1 MSARSVERGTSQR
14 TVAVVTESFLPTL
27 NGVTTSVLAVLDHLE
42 RRGHRAVVI
51 APDTPGLAQF
61 RSRPLGRAQLE
72 RYRSFPV
79 HRVPAVAYRQ
89 FPVAL
94 PHPVLDT
101 ILAASGADVLHA
113 ASPFLLGGRAITA
126 AGRLGIPSVA
136 VFQTDVAGFARRNG
150 LTATVPL
157 VRRILGRIHAGASL
171 TLAPSSATAAML
183 GEDGVPRVA
192 RWGRGVDTEL
202 FHPDR
207 RRSAR
212 VLAARRRLAPD
223 GETIVGYVGRL
234 APEKEVERL
243 AELGGVPGIRVVVA
257 GGGPSRAFLERRLR
271 HLDVTFTGPLRG
283 DELADAYAML
293 DVFVHTGPA
302 ETFGQT
308 LQEAHASGLPVV
320 APASGG
326 PLDLVAP
333 GLDGELYDPDA
344 PQALRRAVL
353 GVVADPGA
361 AARMGS
367 AGRLRVE
374 GTTWEAVGDEL
385 LAHHDTAR
393 TIGAPPAANRGSLTA
408 RHESVSARA

>member
-61 RSRPLGRAQLE
+61 RSRTRVE
-72 RYRSFPV
+72 RYHSFDV

-157 VRRILGRIHAGASL
+157 VRKILGRIHAGASL

-183 GEDGVPRVA
+183 AEDGVPRVA
-192 RWGRGVDTEL
+192 RWGRGVDTDL

-207 RRSAR
+207 RRSAAVR
-212 VLAARRRLAPD
+212 AARRRIAPG

-243 AELGGVPGIRVVVA
+243 AELGGIPGIRIVVA
-257 GGGPSRAFLERRLR
+257 GGGPARASLERRLR

-283 DELADAYAML
+283 EALADAYALL

-320 APASGG
+320 APAAGG
-326 PLDLVAP
+326 PIDLVAP

-353 GVVADPGA
+353 GLLGDPDA

-393 TIGAPPAANRGSLTA
+393 TIGAVPTA
-408 RHESVSARA
+408 TRAVRAGWDESVSARA

>member
-1 MSARSVERGTSQR
+1 MNARSVERGTSQR

-51 APDTPGLAQF
+51 APDTPGLTQF
-61 RSRPLGRAQLE
+61 RSRTEIE
-72 RYRSFPV
+72 RHRSFDV

-157 VRRILGRIHAGASL
+157 VRKILGRIHAGASL

-183 GEDGVPRVA
+183 EAEGVPRVA
-192 RWGRGVDTEL
+192 RWGRGVDTAL
-202 FHPDR
+202 FHPAR
-207 RRSAR
+207 RRSAHVR
-212 VLAARRRLAPD
+212 AMRRRIAPH

-243 AELGGVPGIRVVVA
+243 ADLGGVPGIRIVVA
-257 GGGPSRAFLERRLR
+257 GGGPSRQFLERRLR

-283 DELADAYAML
+283 EALADAYAAL

-308 LQEAHASGLPVV
+308 LQEAHAAGLPVV
-320 APASGG
+320 APGSGG

-333 GLDGELYDPDA
+333 GLDGELYDPDDVDG
-344 PQALRRAVL
+344 LRAAVL
-353 GVVADPGA
+353 GLHLDRSRAE
-361 AARMGS
+361 RMGS

-385 LAHHDTAR
+385 LVHHQ
-393 TIGAPPAANRGSLTA
+393 TA
-408 RHESVSARA
+408 RHIGVPPTVSRGVRAGWNEKVSGRS

>member
-1 MSARSVERGTSQR
+1 MNARSVERGTSQR

-61 RSRPLGRAQLE
+61 RSRTQIE
-72 RYRSFPV
+72 RHRSFDV
-79 HRVPAVAYRQ
+79 HRIPAVAYRQ

-157 VRRILGRIHAGASL
+157 VRKILGRIHAGASL

-183 GEDGVPRVA
+183 EAEGVPRVA
-192 RWGRGVDTEL
+192 RWGRGVDTAL
-202 FHPDR
+202 FHPAR
-207 RRSAR
+207 RRSAHVR
-212 VLAARRRLAPD
+212 AMRRRIAPH

-243 AELGGVPGIRVVVA
+243 ADLGGVPGIRIVVA
-257 GGGPSRAFLERRLR
+257 GGGPSRQFLERRLR

-283 DELADAYAML
+283 DALADTYAAL

-308 LQEAHASGLPVV
+308 LQEAHAAGLPVV

-333 GLDGELYDPDA
+333 GLDGELYDPDDA
-344 PQALRRAVL
+344 DGLRDAVL
-353 GVVADPGA
+353 GLHLDRSRAE
-361 AARMGS
+361 RMGS

-385 LAHHDTAR
+385 LAHHQ
-393 TIGAPPAANRGSLTA
+393 TA
-408 RHESVSARA
+408 RHIGVPPTATRGVRAGWNEKVSGRS

>member
-1 MSARSVERGTSQR
+1 MGRTMSARSVERGTSQR

-27 NGVTTSVLAVLDHLE
+27 NGVTTSVIAVLDHL
-42 RRGHRAVVI
+42 RLRGHRAVVI
-51 APDTPGLAQF
+51 APDTPGI
-61 RSRPLGRAQLE
+61 AQLRPKDHVE
-72 RYRSFPV
+72 RFNGYDV

-157 VRRILGRIHAGASL
+157 VRRILGRIHEGASL

-183 GEDGVPRVA
+183 AEDGVPRVA
-192 RWGRGVDTEL
+192 RWGRGVDTAL
-202 FHPDR
+202 FHPER
-207 RRSAR
+207 RD
-212 VLAARRRLAPD
+212 AAHVRALRRRLAPN

-257 GGGPSRAFLERRLR
+257 GGGPSRPLLERRLR
-271 HLDVTFTGPLRG
+271 HLDVHFTGPLRG
-283 DELADAYAML
+283 DALADAYATL

-308 LQEAHASGLPVV
+308 LQEAHATGLPVV
-320 APASGG
+320 APSSGG
-326 PLDLVAP
+326 PVDLVAP
-333 GLDGELYDPDA
+333 GLDGDLYDPDE

-353 GVVADPGA
+353 RLHQDRAL

-374 GTTWEAVGDEL
+374 GTTWEAVGDQL

-393 TIGAPPAANRGSLTA
+393 TIGAPPAA
-408 RHESVSARA
+408 ARAVRARWHENVSTRA

>member
-1 MSARSVERGTSQR
+1 MGVAMNARSVERGTSQR

-61 RSRPLGRAQLE
+61 RSRTEIE
-72 RYRSFPV
+72 RHRSFDV

-157 VRRILGRIHAGASL
+157 VRKILGRIHAGASL

-183 GEDGVPRVA
+183 EAEGVPRVA
-192 RWGRGVDTEL
+192 RWGRGVDTAL
-202 FHPDR
+202 FHPGR
-207 RRSAR
+207 RRSAHVR
-212 VLAARRRLAPD
+212 AMRRRIAPH

-243 AELGGVPGIRVVVA
+243 ADLGGVPGIRIVVA
-257 GGGPSRAFLERRLR
+257 GGGPSRQFLERRLR

-283 DELADAYAML
+283 EALADAYAAL

-308 LQEAHASGLPVV
+308 LQEAHAAGLPVV

-333 GLDGELYDPDA
+333 GLDGELYDPDDVDG
-344 PQALRRAVL
+344 LRAAVL
-353 GVVADPGA
+353 GLHLDRSRAE
-361 AARMGS
+361 RMGS

-385 LAHHDTAR
+385 LAHHQ
-393 TIGAPPAANRGSLTA
+393 TA
-408 RHESVSARA
+408 RHIGVPPSVSRGVRAGWNEKVSGRS

>member
-1 MSARSVERGTSQR
+1 MNARSVERGTSQR

-61 RSRPLGRAQLE
+61 RSRTEIE
-72 RYRSFPV
+72 RHRSFDV

-157 VRRILGRIHAGASL
+157 VRKILGRIHAGASL

-183 GEDGVPRVA
+183 EAEGVPRVA
-192 RWGRGVDTEL
+192 RWGRGVDTAL
-202 FHPDR
+202 FHPAR
-207 RRSAR
+207 RRSAHVR
-212 VLAARRRLAPD
+212 AMRRRIAPH

-243 AELGGVPGIRVVVA
+243 ADLGGVPGIRIVVA
-257 GGGPSRAFLERRLR
+257 GGGPSRQFLERRLR

-283 DELADAYAML
+283 EALADAYAAL

-308 LQEAHASGLPVV
+308 LQEAHAAGLPVV

-333 GLDGELYDPDA
+333 GLDGELYDPDDVDG
-344 PQALRRAVL
+344 LRAAVL
-353 GVVADPGA
+353 GLHLDRSRAE
-361 AARMGS
+361 RMGS

-385 LAHHDTAR
+385 LAHHQ
-393 TIGAPPAANRGSLTA
+393 TA
-408 RHESVSARA
+408 RHIGVPPSVSRGVRAGWNEKVSGRS

>member
-1 MSARSVERGTSQR
+1 MNARSVERGTSSR

-51 APDTPGLAQF
+51 APDTPGIAGL
-61 RSRPLGRAQLE
+61 RSRTQLE
-72 RYRSFPV
+72 RYRGFDV

-150 LTATVPL
+150 LAATAPL
-157 VRRILGRIHAGASL
+157 VRKVLGRIHAGASL

-183 GEDGVPRVA
+183 SRTACPASRAGAAASTPRSSTPRDA
-192 RWGRGVDTEL
+192 RS
-202 FHPDR
+202 
-207 RRSAR
+207 SAVR
-212 VLAARRRLAPD
+212 ALRRRLAPR

-243 AELGGVPGIRVVVA
+243 AELGGIPGIRVVVA
-257 GGGPSRAFLERRLR
+257 GGGPSRPALERRLR
-271 HLDVTFTGPLRG
+271 HLDATFTGPLRG
-283 DELADAYAML
+283 DDLADAYAAL

-333 GLDGELYDPDA
+333 GLDGALYDPDE
-344 PQALRRAVL
+344 PQALRAAVL
-353 GVVADPGA
+353 GMHLDRARA
-361 AARMGS
+361 ERMGS

-393 TIGAPPAANRGSLTA
+393 NIGAPPAARRVLTGWN
-408 RHESVSARA
+408 EKVSGRS

>member
-1 MSARSVERGTSQR
+1 MGTAMNARSVERGSAQR

-51 APDTPGLAQF
+51 APDTPWLASR
-61 RSRPLGRAQLE
+61 RSRTELE
-72 RYRSFPV
+72 RYRGFDV
-79 HRVPAVAYRQ
+79 HRIPAVAYRQ

-150 LTATVPL
+150 LAATTPL
-157 VRRILGRIHAGASL
+157 VRRVLGRIHAGASL

-183 GEDGVPRVA
+183 AADGVPRVA
-192 RWGRGVDTEL
+192 RWGRGVDTVL

-207 RRSAR
+207 RRSGPVRA
-212 VLAARRRLAPD
+212 LRRRLAPH

-243 AELGGVPGIRVVVA
+243 AELGGIPGIRVVVA
-257 GGGPSRAFLERRLR
+257 GGGPSRPALERRLR
-271 HLDVTFTGPLRG
+271 HLDATFTGPLRG
-283 DELADAYAML
+283 DALADVYAAL

-320 APASGG
+320 APAAGG

-333 GLDGELYDPDA
+333 GLDGELYDPDV
-344 PQALRRAVL
+344 PQALRAAVL
-353 GVVADPGA
+353 GLHLDRARAD
-361 AARMGS
+361 RMGS

-374 GTTWEAVGDEL
+374 GTTWEAIGDEL

-393 TIGAPPAANRGSLTA
+393 TIGAPPAGRGILTGWN
-408 RHESVSARA
+408 ENVSARS

>member
-27 NGVTTSVLAVLDHLE
+27 NGVTTSVLAVLDHL
-42 RRGHRAVVI
+42 RLRGHRAVVI
-51 APDTPGLAQF
+51 APYTPGIAGL
-61 RSRPLGRAQLE
+61 RSRSGME
-72 RYRSFPV
+72 RHHGYDV

-150 LTATVPL
+150 LTAAAPL
-157 VRRILGRIHAGASL
+157 VRRILARIHANASL
-171 TLAPSSATAAML
+171 TLAPSNATAAML
-183 GEDGVPRVA
+183 AEDGVPRVA
-192 RWGRGVDTEL
+192 RWGRGVDTTL

-207 RRSAR
+207 RSSGHVRA
-212 VLAARRRLAPD
+212 LRRRLAPR
-223 GETIVGYVGRL
+223 GETIIGYVGRL

-243 AELGGVPGIRVVVA
+243 AELGGVPGLRVVVA
-257 GGGPSRAFLERRLR
+257 GGGPSRALLERRLR

-283 DELADAYAML
+283 DALADAYAAL

-344 PQALRRAVL
+344 PQALRHAVL
-353 GVVADPGA
+353 GLHRDRDL

-385 LAHHDTAR
+385 LAHHETAR
-393 TIGAPPAANRGSLTA
+393 TIGAPPALWRGAPTPW
-408 RHESVSARA
+408 HEKVGARA

>member
-1 MSARSVERGTSQR
+1 MSARSVEHGTSPR

-27 NGVTTSVLAVLDHLE
+27 NGVTTSVLAVLDHLR

-51 APDTPGLAQF
+51 APDAPGIAGL
-61 RSRPLGRAQLE
+61 RSRNQIE
-72 RYRSFPV
+72 RYNGFDV

-101 ILAASGADVLHA
+101 ILAASGADLLHA

-150 LTATVPL
+150 LTAAAPL

-183 GEDGVPRVA
+183 AEDGVPRVA

-202 FHPDR
+202 FHPAR
-207 RRSAR
+207 RTSSHVRA
-212 VLAARRRLAPD
+212 LRRRLAPG

-243 AELGGVPGIRVVVA
+243 AELGGIPGIRLVVA
-257 GGGPSRAFLERRLR
+257 GGGPSRALLERRLR
-271 HLDVTFTGPLRG
+271 HLDVTFTGPLCG
-283 DELADAYAML
+283 DALADAYAAL
-293 DVFVHTGPA
+293 DLFVHTGPA

-308 LQEAHASGLPVV
+308 LQEAHATGLPVI

-333 GLDGELYDPDA
+333 GLDGDLYDPDGVL
-344 PQALRRAVL
+344 ALRSAVL
-353 GVVADPGA
+353 RLHRDRALA
-361 AARMGS
+361 ERMGS
-367 AGRLRVE
+367 AGRVRVE

-385 LAHHDTAR
+385 LEHHDTAR
-393 TIGAPPAANRGSLTA
+393 TIGAPPAPSRGA
-408 RHESVSARA
+408 RSGWNENVSARA

>member
-1 MSARSVERGTSQR
+1 MNARSVERGTSQR

-61 RSRPLGRAQLE
+61 RSRTEIE
-72 RYRSFPV
+72 RHRSFDV

-157 VRRILGRIHAGASL
+157 VRKILGRIHAGASL

-183 GEDGVPRVA
+183 EAEGVPRVA
-192 RWGRGVDTEL
+192 RWGRGVDTAL
-202 FHPDR
+202 FHPGR
-207 RRSAR
+207 RRSAHVR
-212 VLAARRRLAPD
+212 AMRRRIAPH

-243 AELGGVPGIRVVVA
+243 ADLGGVPGIRIVVA
-257 GGGPSRAFLERRLR
+257 GGGPSRQFLERRLR

-283 DELADAYAML
+283 EALADAYAAL

-308 LQEAHASGLPVV
+308 LQEAHAAGLPVV

-333 GLDGELYDPDA
+333 GLDGELYDPDDVDG
-344 PQALRRAVL
+344 LRAAVL
-353 GVVADPGA
+353 GLHLDRSRAE
-361 AARMGS
+361 RMGS

-385 LAHHDTAR
+385 LAHHQ
-393 TIGAPPAANRGSLTA
+393 TA
-408 RHESVSARA
+408 RHIGVPPSVSRGVRAGWNEKVSGRS

>member
-27 NGVTTSVLAVLDHLE
+27 NGVTTSVIAVLDHL
-42 RRGHRAVVI
+42 RLRGHRAVVI
-51 APDTPGLAQF
+51 APDTPGI
-61 RSRPLGRAQLE
+61 AQLRPKDHVE
-72 RYRSFPV
+72 RFNGYDV

-136 VFQTDVAGFARRNG
+136 VFQTDVVGFARRNG

-157 VRRILGRIHAGASL
+157 VRRILGRIHEGASL

-183 GEDGVPRVA
+183 AEDGVPRVA
-192 RWGRGVDTEL
+192 RWGRGVDTAL
-202 FHPDR
+202 FHPGR
-207 RRSAR
+207 RD
-212 VLAARRRLAPD
+212 AAHVRALRRRLAPG

-243 AELGGVPGIRVVVA
+243 AELGGIPGIRVVVA
-257 GGGPSRAFLERRLR
+257 GGGPSRPLLERRLR
-271 HLDVTFTGPLRG
+271 HLDVHFTGPLRG
-283 DELADAYAML
+283 DVLADAYAAL

-308 LQEAHASGLPVV
+308 LQEAHATGLPVV

-326 PLDLVAP
+326 PVDLVAP
-333 GLDGELYDPDA
+333 GLDGDLYDPDE
-344 PQALRRAVL
+344 PQGLRRAVL
-353 GVVADPGA
+353 RLHHDRAL

-374 GTTWEAVGDEL
+374 GTTWEAVGDQL

-393 TIGAPPAANRGSLTA
+393 TIGAPPAAA
-408 RHESVSARA
+408 RAVRARWHENVSARA